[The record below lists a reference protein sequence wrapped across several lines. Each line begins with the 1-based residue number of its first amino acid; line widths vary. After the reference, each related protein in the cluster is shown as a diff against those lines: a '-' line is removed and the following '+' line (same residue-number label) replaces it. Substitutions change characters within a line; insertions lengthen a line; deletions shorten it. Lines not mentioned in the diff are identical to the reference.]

1 MAVRGDESGRGA
13 HNHDVK
19 EHRPFSGRVL
29 LIAVVALLAALTG
42 VHVLGTGADGRSPAA
57 AESHPTLAAESSSGV
72 VHSEV
77 IGYSAQHRPIVA
89 RELGDPHATYRA
101 VVLGSMHG
109 FYERAGETVTR
120 AMRTM
125 TIPVGIQLWVIDT
138 INPDGDALQQRGNA
152 HGVDLNRNWPYSWI
166 PISRSGCTPFVC
178 HYSGPHALSEPES
191 VAMRTFLTRIK
202 PQRVVSI
209 HQPLDGVD
217 TTDGGAKDPAF
228 RNALARNLNLPL
240 RAFTCY
246 GGCHGTLTGWLT
258 HSTTTTGITVEL
270 PQTVASSYLTGT
282 AARGILSALMVG
294 VRVPARPAVSR
305 VVGAAGAAGPSA
317 GGNTVT
323 IDGSGFTTGWR
334 VTFGGV
340 PGTRLKVISTHR
352 ITVVAPRHSAGLVSV
367 RVTGV
372 GGTSSTT
379 TKARYTYLAPPTVR
393 TVTGTSHATGPTAGG
408 NTVTITGTG
417 FTTITRV
424 TFGSTRATAVRR
436 LSTTRLTA
444 VAPRHTAGVVSVR
457 VTGVGGTSSTTTE
470 ARYTYLAPPTVRT
483 VTGTSHATGPTA
495 GGNTVTITGVGFT
508 GITRVSFGST
518 AGHRHSNPV
527 HHQAHRRGAPA
538 SRRDGQRPTHR
549 HLWPVGPR
557 RRRSVHL
564 RRSDRSGPGRPR
576 RRLRYRF
583 HLAHALLGQSHRR
596 RFRRRDDQAR
606 RRHGAA
612 VVLDGRHPGGRHHGP
627 GRDLHRHRSESR
639 DDVQLRLVRTR
650 QGAQPRLT
658 HVDQRH
664 HRADRRRCA
673 RRPAG
678 VLNPSPSGG

>member
-72 VHSEV
+72 VRLEV

-101 VVLGSMHG
+101 VVLGSIHG
-109 FYERAGETVTR
+109 FYERAGETVSR

-294 VRVPARPAVSR
+294 VHVPARPAVSR

-379 TKARYTYLAPPTVR
+379 TKARYTYLAPPTIR

-436 LSTTRLTA
+436 LSTIRLTA

-457 VTGVGGTSSTTTE
+457 VTGIGGTSSTTTE

-518 AGHRHSNPV
+518 A
-527 HHQAHRRGAPA
+527 ATAI
-538 SRRDGQRPTHR
+538 
-549 HLWPVGPR
+549 
-557 RRRSVHL
+557 
-564 RRSDRSGPGRPR
+564 
-576 RRLRYRF
+576 
-583 HLAHALLGQSHRR
+583 
-596 RFRRRDDQAR
+596 
-606 RRHGAA
+606 
-612 VVLDGRHPGGRHHGP
+612 
-627 GRDLHRHRSESR
+627 
-639 DDVQLRLVRTR
+639 RTLSTT
-650 QGAQPRLT
+650 RLT
-658 HVDQRH
+658 VV
-664 HRADRRRCA
+664 AP

-678 VLNPSPSGG
+678 TVNVQLTGTYGRSALVVADRYTYVDRTAPAPVAAVAVSATGSTSLTLSWANPTDADFAGVTIRRAAGTAPPSSSMVGTLVVDTTGRVATFTDIDLNPETTYSYALFAHDRVPNLASPTSISATTAPIGDDAHAARPGS